1 MYNASSYQ
9 KHWKYRRGEPMGRR
23 CQDGGRDG
31 GYHIRASWR
40 EDASTGD
47 RQYLPATEERWG
59 GPRPMAMWAMVREA
73 KKT

>member
-1 MYNASSYQ
+1 
-9 KHWKYRRGEPMGRR
+9 MGRR

-31 GYHIRASWR
+31 GYHRRTLWR
-40 EDASTGD
+40 EDAATGE
-47 RQYLPATEERWG
+47 RQHPPAKEEQWG